1 MWVPV
6 HDEEW
11 DGDIPLSLNRPN
23 RPDNDSEDGE
33 VVFQRGTLPWQTGRY
48 EVRPPCVPDALGE
61 ADMGLSEDPVPPRR
75 QVQRDELGRPFRSLR
90 CVASSRFA

>member
-48 EVRPPCVPDALGE
+48 EVRPPCI
-61 ADMGLSEDPVPPRR
+61 STRW
-75 QVQRDELGRPFRSLR
+75 RDRVNCVKRSGTTMT
-90 CVASSRFA
+90 ASIT

>member
-1 MWVPV
+1 MLVPV

-33 VVFQRGTLPWQTGRY
+33 VVFQRGASEVSRRPKVCIAADIERY
-48 EVRPPCVPDALGE
+48 LAFRSIKPCVVTVE
-61 ADMGLSEDPVPPRR
+61 SV
-75 QVQRDELGRPFRSLR
+75 GR
-90 CVASSRFA
+90 AKWANFAHRGCHSK